1 MRQGGIL
8 LATLLAASPVA
19 AQVMPM
25 PGMGDPR
32 VQNVDFRPDQVI
44 RLTGAVGYQIM
55 VELAPDETVRSIAL
69 GDSSAW
75 SASTD
80 RGGNRLFLKVLLAD
94 VATNMTVITDVR
106 TYAFDL
112 QGTADTAMTSPYLVR
127 FRYPSVAA
135 NISSDPVMGEMV
147 GSYLLRGDRRLRP
160 VAISDDGVHTYIDW
174 PTDALLPATYVGQ
187 ADGSETLANGQMRG
201 RYYVLDSVD
210 TNLVFRLDKRV
221 AKAKRRVIGIK

>member
-1 MRQGGIL
+1 MRLGGLL
-8 LATLLAASPVA
+8 LATLLAASPAVA
-19 AQVMPM
+19 QFMPE

-32 VQNVDFRPDQVI
+32 LQSIDFRPDRVI
-44 RLTGAVGYQIM
+44 RLTGVVGYQIT

-75 SASTD
+75 AASTD
-80 RGGNRLFLKVLLAD
+80 RGGNRLFLKALLAD
-94 VATNMTVITDVR
+94 IATNMTVITDVR

-112 QGTADTAMTSPYLVR
+112 QGAADPGMTAPYLVR
-127 FRYPSVAA
+127 FRYPSVTA
-135 NISSDPVMGEMV
+135 SVSGDPVMGEMT

-160 VAISDDGVHTYIDW
+160 VAISDDGIQTYIEW
-174 PTDALLPATYVGQ
+174 PTDALLPATYVRQ

-210 TNLVFRLDKRV
+210 ANLAFRLDKRV
-221 AKAKRRVIGIK
+221 AKARRRVIPTK

>member
-1 MRQGGIL
+1 MRLGGIL
-8 LATLLAASPVA
+8 LVTLLATTPAA
-19 AQVMPM
+19 AQVMPL
-25 PGMGDPR
+25 PGMSDPR
-32 VQNVDFRPDQVI
+32 VQSIDFRADQVI
-44 RLTGAVGYQIM
+44 RLTGAIGYQIT

-75 SASTD
+75 AASTD
-80 RGGNRLFLKVLLAD
+80 RSGNRLFLKALLAD

-135 NISSDPVMGEMV
+135 NISSDPVMGEMT
-147 GSYLLRGDRRLRP
+147 GSYLLRGDRALRP
-160 VAISDDGVHTYIDW
+160 VAISDDGIHTYIEW
-174 PTDALLPATYVGQ
+174 PADALLPATYVGQ

-221 AKAKRRVIGIK
+221 AKARRRVIPTK

>member
-1 MRQGGIL
+1 MRFGGIL
-8 LATLLAASPVA
+8 LAALLAASPVA

-25 PGMGDPR
+25 LGMGDPR
-32 VQNVDFRPDQVI
+32 LQSMDFRPDQVI
-44 RLTGAVGYQIM
+44 RLTGAVGYQIT

-75 SASTD
+75 AASTD
-80 RGGNRLFLKVLLAD
+80 RGGNRLFLKALLAD

-112 QGTADTAMTSPYLVR
+112 QGTADAGMTSPYLVR
-127 FRYPSVAA
+127 FRYPSVVA
-135 NISSDPVMGEMV
+135 NTSGDPVMGEMT
-147 GSYLLRGDRRLRP
+147 GSYLLRGDRALRP
-160 VAISDDGVHTYIDW
+160 VAISDDGIHTYIEW
-174 PTDALLPATYVGQ
+174 PADALLPATYVGQ

-210 TNLVFRLDKRV
+210 TNLIFRLDKRV
-221 AKAKRRVIGIK
+221 AKAKRQVIRSK